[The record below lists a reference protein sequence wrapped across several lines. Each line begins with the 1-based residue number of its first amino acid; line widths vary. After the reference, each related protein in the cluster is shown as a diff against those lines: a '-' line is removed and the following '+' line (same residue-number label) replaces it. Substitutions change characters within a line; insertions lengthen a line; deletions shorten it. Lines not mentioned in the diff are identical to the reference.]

1 VQGSALNSQLDSE
14 SQQATEDSR
23 QRLKAQL
30 KLGWSSEAVKQGV
43 AHAKKGEYDA
53 ALGCYKK
60 VGVCS
65 VVTPAVKSYQGE
77 VILPDGVMT

>member
-1 VQGSALNSQLDSE
+1 MQGSALNSQLDSE

-23 QRLKAQL
+23 QLLKAQL

-43 AHAKKGEYDA
+43 VHAKKGEYDA

-60 VGVCS
+60 VGSLQHYYPCCQ
-65 VVTPAVKSYQGE
+65 AKLRGDH
-77 VILPDGVMT
+77 LA

>member
-14 SQQATEDSR
+14 SQQATEESR
-23 QRLKAQL
+23 QLLKAQL

-43 AHAKKGEYDA
+43 AHANKGEYDA

>member
-1 VQGSALNSQLDSE
+1 MQGSALHSRLDSE
-14 SQQATEDSR
+14 SQQATQDSR
-23 QRLKAQL
+23 QLLKAQL

-65 VVTPAVKSYQGE
+65 FYPCCQALSLGDH
-77 VILPDGVMT
+77 LA

>member
-1 VQGSALNSQLDSE
+1 MQGSALHSQLDSE

-23 QRLKAQL
+23 QLLKAQL

-60 VGVCS
+60 VGVGTLYPCCQAIS
-65 VVTPAVKSYQGE
+65 LGGHLA
-77 VILPDGVMT
+77 